1 MEQEL
6 GIQRVPGSGSV
17 WHSKLDLAGNGTRWS
32 LKATSKHTFSV
43 DDDLIREALEAV
55 NGPNGDGAIPL
66 WAIRKSA
73 GSARQEDFVLMRKDD
88 FIDITK
94 GRLELA
100 RESRSEARRRMAA
113 TPALLREEG
122 E

>member
-6 GIQRVPGSGSV
+6 GLDRVPGSGSV

-32 LKATSKHTFSV
+32 LKATRKHTFNV
-43 DDDLIREALEAV
+43 DDELISEALEAV
-55 NGPNGDGAIPL
+55 TGPNGDGSIPL

-73 GSARQEDFVLMRKDD
+73 DSPRQEDFVLMRKED
-88 FIDITK
+88 FIDITT
-94 GRLELA
+94 GHIELA
-100 RESRSEARRRMAA
+100 RESKSEARRRLAA